1 MTPSPQPPASSRE
14 SASPQPPAPSPR
26 SIGEWLSKNAIFVA
40 LAIEC
45 LVLGIATDAFFTSD
59 NLSNVL
65 RQNAFTA
72 ILAAGMT
79 FVILAAGIDLSVGSI
94 VGLSGM
100 ICADVL
106 VRGHGLSAGV
116 GAGLLVG
123 VGVGVVNGL
132 VITRVKIP
140 PFIVTL
146 AMMQVVRGAAFK
158 YTDARTISG
167 LPVAFAALS
176 GSVSTFAV
184 TAGVFVLAWLV
195 LTRTPFGRHV
205 YATGGNADAAWLSG
219 IRVKR
224 LLFAVYVICGAAAG
238 LAGVLVASRLSAG
251 YPRAGEFYELDAIA
265 AVVVGG
271 TSLFGGRG
279 SIWGTLAGAFFI
291 GILNNG
297 LNLFRVSTY
306 DQMIIKGVVL
316 LAAASLDLWKRGRE
330 SFLQM

>member
-1 MTPSPQPPASSRE
+1 MTS
-14 SASPQPPAPSPR
+14 SPQPPAPSPGVR
-26 SIGEWLSKNAIFVA
+26 VRLWLSANAIFVA
-40 LAIEC
+40 LALEC
-45 LVLGIATDAFFTSD
+45 TILAGASDAFFTVD

-72 ILAAGMT
+72 IIAAGMT
-79 FVILAAGIDLSVGSI
+79 FVILTAGIDLSVGSI

-100 ICADVL
+100 VCADVL
-106 VRGHGLSAGV
+106 VRGHGLAAGV

-123 VGVGVVNGL
+123 LGVGVVNGL
-132 VITRVKIP
+132 VITKVKIP

-167 LPVAFAALS
+167 LPQ
-176 GSVSTFAV
+176 TFAV
-184 TAGVFVLAWLV
+184 FSESAPTFAITAAVFVLAWLV

-205 YATGGNADAAWLSG
+205 YATGGNPDAAWLSG

-224 LLFAVYVICGAAAG
+224 LLFSVYALCGAAAG

-251 YPRAGEFYELDAIA
+251 YPRAGELYELDAIA

-306 DQMIIKGVVL
+306 DQMIVKGVVL
-316 LAAASLDLWKRGRE
+316 LAAASLDRWRA
-330 SFLQM
+330 S